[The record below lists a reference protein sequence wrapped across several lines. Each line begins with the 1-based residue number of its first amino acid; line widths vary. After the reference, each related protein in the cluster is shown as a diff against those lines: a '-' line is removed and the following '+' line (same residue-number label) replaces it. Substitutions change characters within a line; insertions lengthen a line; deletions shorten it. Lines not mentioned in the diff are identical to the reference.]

1 MSKRK
6 EVTDF
11 IVNSIDDI
19 IPAFKENGKM
29 LREMLESLSDKEFD
43 EYIKGFKREPGK
55 DHTKPR
61 SIIPYYLPNLSKHR
75 LNITR
80 LFDLHDKIGRSASQR
95 LIMYDALTGKEYV
108 TPHTYPIV
116 VLPVRRQSQTVA
128 VKSSIPS
135 GRQPIDE
142 LTHQPIQQSKGA
154 SLTQPEIGSLA
165 ARGLDNVLYEILN
178 VRGGN
183 ETARREFRK
192 QVLETGS
199 GNLDSL
205 SGVGTIKSVD
215 TMSIFLNGM
224 HLGNNSNPNS
234 RVPDDELRRIRK
246 KSKV

>member
-6 EVTDF
+6 KVTDF
-11 IVNSIDDI
+11 IVGAVNDI
-19 IPAFKENGKM
+19 IPAFKDNGIM
-29 LREMLESLSDKEFD
+29 LRETLDALSDKEFD
-43 EYIKGFKREPGK
+43 EYVRGFRNTPGA

-75 LNITR
+75 LNIGR
-80 LFDLHDKIGRSASQR
+80 LFDLHDKIGRPARQR
-95 LIMYDALTGKEYV
+95 LIMSDALTGMEYL
-108 TPHTYPIV
+108 TPHLYPIV
-116 VLPVRRQSQTVA
+116 VLPVRRQSQTIA
-128 VKSSIPS
+128 KKSSIPS

-142 LTHQPIQQSKGA
+142 LTHQPIQTSKGA

-165 ARGLDNVLYEILN
+165 ARGLDSTLYELLN

-192 QVLETGS
+192 QLLETGEGS
-199 GNLDSL
+199 LDSL

-224 HLGNNSNPNS
+224 NLGNNSTMDS
-234 RVPDDELRRIRK
+234 RVPEDELRRIKRK
-246 KSKV
+246 TS

>member
-6 EVTDF
+6 TVTDF
-11 IVNSIDDI
+11 IVKAIDDI
-19 IPAFKENGKM
+19 IPAYKENGKM
-29 LREMLESLSDKEFD
+29 LREMLESLSDSEFD
-43 EYIKGFKREPGK
+43 DYIQGFKREPGK
-55 DHTKPR
+55 DPNKPR

-75 LNITR
+75 LSISR

-95 LIMYDALTGKEYV
+95 LIMYDALTGREYV
-108 TPHTYPIV
+108 TPHEYPVV

-142 LTHQPIQQSKGA
+142 LTHQPIQTSKGA
-154 SLTQPEIGSLA
+154 SMTQPEIGSLA
-165 ARGLDNVLYEILN
+165 ARGLESTLYEILN

-192 QVLETGS
+192 QLLETGS

-205 SGVGTIKSVD
+205 SGIGTIKSVD
-215 TMSIFLNGM
+215 TMAIYLNGM
-224 HLGNNSNPNS
+224 HLGNNSRIDS
-234 RVPDDELRRIRK
+234 RVPEDELRRIRK